1 MIYYPLIKENDKCFI
16 ENNINN
22 QFVNLFPIEY
32 CIINYTSESFSNS
45 PLDNINSQIVNLFP
59 KDIKNYT
66 SESFSNSPVN
76 ELFSISP
83 ITNNIYLSGI
93 FGANNLNKLKEYN
106 ITYII
111 NCTKNKS
118 ENFQNI
124 TYMNIPIDD
133 TSNQNIE
140 QYFDSSYNFIEYAV
154 NNNHNILVHCFAGKS
169 RSASI
174 LIAYFM
180 KKNKWSYDLAYEYL
194 KEKRQIINPNIF
206 FINALK
212 EYMIQV
218 NKN

>member
-1 MIYYPLIKENDKCFI
+1 MIYYPIIKENNKCFI
-16 ENNINN
+16 ENNINS
-22 QFVNLFPIEY
+22 QFENLFPNEY

-45 PLDNINSQIVNLFP
+45 PINNI
-59 KDIKNYT
+59 Y
-66 SESFSNSPVN
+66 SNSPVDELFSISPIN
-76 ELFSISP
+76 NIYSNSPVDELFSISP

-111 NCTKNKS
+111 NCTKNKLP
-118 ENFQNI
+118 NIQNI

-133 TSNQNIE
+133 TSSQNIE
-140 QYFDSSYNFIEYAV
+140 QYFDSSYNFIENAV
-154 NNNHNILVHCFAGKS
+154 NTNNNILVHCFAGRS

-180 KKNKWSYDLAYEYL
+180 KKNNWSYDLAYQYL
-194 KEKRQIINPNIF
+194 KEKRQIINPNKF

-212 EYMIQV
+212 EYMIRL
-218 NKN
+218 NIK

>member
-1 MIYYPLIKENDKCFI
+1 MIYYPLIKES
-16 ENNINN
+16 NINS
-22 QFVNLFPIEY
+22 QFENLFPNEY
-32 CIINYTSESFSNS
+32 CIINYTTESFYNSPVDNIFSNLPDVELFSNS
-45 PLDNINSQIVNLFP
+45 PINNIS
-59 KDIKNYT
+59 
-66 SESFSNSPVN
+66 SNSTID
-76 ELFSISP
+76 EFFYISP

-93 FGANNLNKLKEYN
+93 CGANNLNKLKEYN

-180 KKNKWSYDLAYEYL
+180 KKNNWSYDLSYQYL
-194 KEKRQIINPNIF
+194 KEKRQIINPNNF

-212 EYMIQV
+212 EYMIYL

>member
-1 MIYYPLIKENDKCFI
+1 MIYYPIIKENNKCFI
-16 ENNINN
+16 ENNINS
-22 QFVNLFPIEY
+22 QFENLFPNEY

-45 PLDNINSQIVNLFP
+45 PINNI
-59 KDIKNYT
+59 Y
-66 SESFSNSPVN
+66 SNSPVD

-111 NCTKNKS
+111 NCTKNKLP
-118 ENFQNI
+118 NIQNI

-133 TSNQNIE
+133 TSSQNIE
-140 QYFDSSYNFIEYAV
+140 QYFDSSYNFIENAV
-154 NNNHNILVHCFAGKS
+154 NTNNNILVHCFAGRS

-180 KKNKWSYDLAYEYL
+180 KKNNWSYDLAYQYL
-194 KEKRQIINPNIF
+194 KEKRQIINPNKF

-212 EYMIQV
+212 EYMIRL
-218 NKN
+218 NIK

>member
-1 MIYYPLIKENDKCFI
+1 MIYYPIIKENNKCFI
-16 ENNINN
+16 ENNITS
-22 QFVNLFPIEY
+22 QFENLFPNEY

-45 PLDNINSQIVNLFP
+45 PINNI
-59 KDIKNYT
+59 Y
-66 SESFSNSPVN
+66 SNSPVD

-111 NCTKNKS
+111 NCTKYKLP
-118 ENFQNI
+118 NFKNI

-140 QYFDSSYNFIEYAV
+140 QYFDSSYNFIENAV
-154 NNNHNILVHCFAGKS
+154 NTNNNILVHCFAGRS

-180 KKNKWSYDLAYEYL
+180 KKNNWSYDLAYQYL
-194 KEKRQIINPNIF
+194 KEKRQIIKPNIF
-206 FINALK
+206 FIKELK
-212 EYMIQV
+212 EYMIRL
-218 NKN
+218 NIK

>member
-1 MIYYPLIKENDKCFI
+1 MIYYPIIKENNKCFI
-16 ENNINN
+16 ENNINS
-22 QFVNLFPIEY
+22 QFENLFPNEY

-45 PLDNINSQIVNLFP
+45 PINNI
-59 KDIKNYT
+59 Y
-66 SESFSNSPVN
+66 SNSPVD

-111 NCTKNKS
+111 NCTKNKLP
-118 ENFQNI
+118 NIQNI

-133 TSNQNIE
+133 TSSQNIE
-140 QYFDSSYNFIEYAV
+140 QYFDSSYNFIENAV
-154 NNNHNILVHCFAGKS
+154 NTNNNILVHCFAGKS